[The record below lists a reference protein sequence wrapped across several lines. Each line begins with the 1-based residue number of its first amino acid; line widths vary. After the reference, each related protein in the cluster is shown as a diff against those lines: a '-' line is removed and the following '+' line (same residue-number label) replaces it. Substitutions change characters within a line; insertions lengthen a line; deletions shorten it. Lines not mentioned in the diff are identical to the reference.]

1 MALNEKQKKFCE
13 LYVKYDNGSKAA
25 KEVGYKS
32 SSSTAAQLLQKEEIK
47 EYIDLLRLSEP
58 TTELINLKMDTA
70 AEVRSSL
77 TLIANMVI
85 NREIDSRTASTLNSL
100 CNTVLNS
107 IRTDEMEKEMN
118 ELKEIIEE
126 LTEERE
132 EI

>member
-13 LYVKYDNGSKAA
+13 LYIKYDNGVKAA
-25 KEVGYKS
+25 EEVGYKGN
-32 SSSTAAQLLQKEEIK
+32 STAATLLKKEEIK
-47 EYIDLLRLSEP
+47 EYIEFLRLSEP
-58 TTELINLKMDTA
+58 TADPINLKMDTA

-85 NREIDSRTASTLNSL
+85 NREMDSRTASTLNSL

-118 ELKEIIEE
+118 DLKEIIED

-132 EI
+132 DR